1 MQYHAI
7 PCTTIQYQAIPCNT
21 MQYHALLCNTMQYH
35 ALLITAD
42 GAYHYPVG
50 STKYMAIFYRQN
62 KIFQLK
68 TTFQICDGCIDCGLT
83 ETGGEEDEDDCVE
96 GSEQS
101 FDFAI

>member
-1 MQYHAI
+1 M
-7 PCTTIQYQAIPCNT
+7 
-21 MQYHALLCNTMQYH
+21 
-35 ALLITAD
+35 
-42 GAYHYPVG
+42 
-50 STKYMAIFYRQN
+50 
-62 KIFQLK
+62 FQLK